1 MEEHS
6 ANTNSSH
13 SMLKNYLNDTPN
25 LFEYVVNNATR
36 RAVLIE
42 CYQSL
47 WGHNEEFKRTFFVPD
62 DQAFE
67 KLMETNGSSLLALN
81 RSKRDLSNGTN
92 SLLETSEIEAE
103 YQPSQRG
110 KQCGHVFQKGET
122 VYRCRYVER
131 LNSFAVYCWS

>member
-6 ANTNSSH
+6 ANENSSP
-13 SMLKNYLNDTPN
+13 SILKTYLNDTPN

-47 WGHNEEFKRTFFVPD
+47 WGHKEEFKRTYFVPD
-62 DQAFE
+62 DLAFE

-122 VYRCRYVER
+122 VYRCRYVEH
-131 LNSFAVYCWS
+131 LNSSMDYYWN